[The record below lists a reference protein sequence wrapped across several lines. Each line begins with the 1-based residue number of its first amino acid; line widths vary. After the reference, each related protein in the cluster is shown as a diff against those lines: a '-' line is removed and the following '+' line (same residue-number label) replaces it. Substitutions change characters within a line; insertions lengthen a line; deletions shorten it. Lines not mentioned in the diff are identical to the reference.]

1 MALLFPRLAN
11 NFVKNGYFP
20 TDSTTL
26 ARVFSAL
33 DVAGLNAR
41 IIDPCCG
48 EGCALAEA
56 ATHLQG
62 LGCAVKSFGV
72 EIDAE
77 RAWHAKTVLDTV
89 AHADVHD
96 VMATQR
102 SFGLLFLNPP
112 YGDVVSDK
120 AAIGTQGVKG
130 DRHEKIFCRRAF
142 QLLQFGGVL
151 VLIVPYYVFDNELA
165 TLIARNFERV
175 SVYMAPEQQFKQ
187 AVLFGVKRRSDTPD
201 GKVVAMIEA
210 FGRGPTR
217 DELPESWTSQPYT
230 VPVATPFE
238 SFAFTAVRIDSRQLS
253 NELQNNGLE
262 RSSLWPKF
270 EMTMGYKDKPVRRPL
285 RDLSKWHLAL
295 ALAAGQIA
303 GIVRSSAG
311 RVLLIKGGTF
321 KAKDSVVEYEHNAD
335 GSVSETRIMT
345 DKFVPVIRAIDFTPG
360 DSYGDV
366 VTIR

>member
-20 TDSTTL
+20 TDATTL
-26 ARVFSAL
+26 AHVFSAL
-33 DVAGLNAR
+33 DTAGPDAR

-56 ATHLQG
+56 AAHLHS
-62 LGCAVKSFGV
+62 LGCNATTFGID
-72 EIDAE
+72 IDAE

-96 VMATQR
+96 VMVTAR

-120 AAIGTQGVKG
+120 AAIGSQVTKNE
-130 DRHEKIFCRRAF
+130 RHEKIFCRRTF
-142 QLLQFGGVL
+142 QLLQPGGVL
-151 VLIVPYYVFDNELA
+151 VLIVPFYVFDTELA

-175 SVYMAPEQQFKQ
+175 AVYLAPEQQFKQ
-187 AVLFGVKRRSDTPD
+187 AVLFAVKRLSGTPD
-201 GKVVAMIEA
+201 AKVVAMLESV
-210 FGRGPTR
+210 GRDR
-217 DELPESWTSQPYT
+217 VCAALPASWPSQRYT
-230 VPVATPFE
+230 VPCATPAE
-238 SFAFTAVRIDSRQLS
+238 SFTFTAVRIDARQLS
-253 NELQNNGLE
+253 NELNKNGLE
-262 RSSLWPKF
+262 RASLWPKF
-270 EMTMGYKDKPVRRPL
+270 EMTMGCKAKPVRRPL

-295 ALAAGQIA
+295 ALAAGQIC
-303 GIVRSSAG
+303 GVVRSSAG

-321 KAKDSVVEYEHNAD
+321 KSKDTAIEYEHNAD
-335 GSVSETRIMT
+335 GSVLETRVMT

-360 DSYGDV
+360 EHYAEV